1 MIFTGTVGSV
11 LTFSSEKIIS
21 AMNNIFVFLIIV
33 AFSGLITIGLPR
45 INFENY
51 YYQDYNSVLKTI
63 PIMLVALVF
72 HNIVPVICSKLQ
84 YKKKDI
90 RTAIICGSL
99 IPLLMFIIWNAGNHF
114 LYFFV
119 ICHFFLL
126 IYPLFLF
133 VIFLFFIIIL
143 IYHNCL
149 FF

>member
-90 RTAIICGSL
+90 RTAITCGSL

-114 LYFFV
+114 RFFV
-119 ICHFFLL
+119 ICHFFCCF
-126 IYPLFLF
+126 IHFFYFLF
-133 VIFLFFIIIL
+133 SFFLS
-143 IYHNCL
+143 
-149 FF
+149 

>member
-21 AMNNIFVFLIIV
+21 AMNNIFVFFIIV

-90 RTAIICGSL
+90 RTAITCGSL

-114 LYFFV
+114 RFFCYLPFFFV
-119 ICHFFLL
+119 DLST
-126 IYPLFLF
+126 
-133 VIFLFFIIIL
+133 FFICYFPFF
-143 IYHNCL
+143 YHNFNL
-149 FF
+149 P